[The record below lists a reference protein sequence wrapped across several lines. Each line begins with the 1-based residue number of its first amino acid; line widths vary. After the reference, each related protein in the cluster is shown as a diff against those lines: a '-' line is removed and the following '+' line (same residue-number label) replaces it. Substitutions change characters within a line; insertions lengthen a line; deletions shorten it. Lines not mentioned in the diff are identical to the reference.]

1 MTTKYAVYDPET
13 GEIREVRT
21 DSGSIFVAEST
32 STPLDDTLHMIVD
45 GAVVDRP
52 ALAITETLTF
62 PADGVPRVI
71 AADLPAD
78 TLVRRNGARIGYTTG
93 DLTLTPLEAGV
104 HEFDLRPPFP
114 YRRAEFVITITE
126 AE

>member
-1 MTTKYAVYDPET
+1 MTSKFALYDEAT
-13 GEIREVRT
+13 GEIREVNT
-21 DSGSIFVAEST
+21 ANAAIYVAASPSEAI
-32 STPLDDTLHMIVD
+32 DDTLHMIVD

-78 TLVRRNGARIGYTTG
+78 TLVRRNGQRIGYTTG

-114 YRRAEFVITITE
+114 HRRAEFVITITE
-126 AE
+126 VE